1 MRGTAL
7 RLLSI
12 LVALVACAGAMVAFR
27 PAEPLIDSPQMRLK
41 SPGDLQATISALE
54 DAWETRRTQKD
65 SAGERAE
72 RAFLN
77 RVGYVVRASRGTSAY
92 MPARRL
98 WNLCCHDH
106 VRRFPDLPER
116 ETN

>member
-12 LVALVACAGAMVAFR
+12 LAALVVCGGAMVAFR
-27 PAEPLIDSPQMRLK
+27 PAEELIDSPPMSLK
-41 SPGDLQATISALE
+41 SASDLHATISALDE
-54 DAWETRRTQKD
+54 AWENRRTLTD
-65 SAGERAE
+65 SAGQRAE

-77 RVGYVVRASRGTSAY
+77 RVSYVVRAARGTTAY

-98 WNLCCHDH
+98 WNTCCHDH
-106 VRRFPDLPER
+106 VQRFPDLPES
-116 ETN
+116 EKN

>member
-7 RLLSI
+7 RAFSI
-12 LVALVACAGAMVAFR
+12 LLALVLCAGALVAFR
-27 PAEPLIDSPQMRLK
+27 PADPLIDSPPMRLK
-41 SPGDLQATISALE
+41 SADDLQATISALD
-54 DAWETRRTQKD
+54 DAWENRRTLNNA
-65 SAGERAE
+65 AGERAE

-77 RVGYVVRASRGTSAY
+77 RVANVVRASRGTSAY

-98 WNLCCHDH
+98 WNTCCHDH
-106 VRRFPDLPER
+106 VQRFPDLPER